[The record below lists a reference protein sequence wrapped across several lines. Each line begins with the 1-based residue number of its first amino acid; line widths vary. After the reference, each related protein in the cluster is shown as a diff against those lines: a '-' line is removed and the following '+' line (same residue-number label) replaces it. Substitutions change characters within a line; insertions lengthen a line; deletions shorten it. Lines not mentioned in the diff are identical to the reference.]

1 MDHNNQRID
10 GITYCLWPRNYAM
23 YLVHESITVSNA
35 TKFTVLLT
43 SGRSFRDKILFML
56 GDNKVS
62 ITLIMYISYEDY
74 LAM

>member
-1 MDHNNQRID
+1 MNR
-10 GITYCLWPRNYAM
+10 L
-23 YLVHESITVSNA
+23 SNA

-43 SGRSFRDKILFML
+43 SGRSFGDKILITL

-62 ITLIMYISYEDY
+62 TTLIIYFSYKDY